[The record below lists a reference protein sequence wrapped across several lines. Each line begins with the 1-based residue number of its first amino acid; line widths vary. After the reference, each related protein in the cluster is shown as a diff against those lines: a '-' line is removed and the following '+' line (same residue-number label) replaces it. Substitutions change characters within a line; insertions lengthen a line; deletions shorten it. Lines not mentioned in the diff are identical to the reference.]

1 MGECQSVAQALQ
13 HDGEGDATGAEVVP
27 HLQERA
33 MPNPHPPQATQ
44 APQVSVPA
52 SLAHNR
58 PHTAQIERVRT
69 RLLGACRSVAQALE
83 HEGKGDAT
91 GTEVVAHPQK
101 RTMPKPHPRHV
112 SAPSERASIAC
123 AQQALHGRIPFPFR
137 LPIEAALSLQYL
149 CQCPRCGLC
158 CIFHLLRRP
167 LYALCAV
174 PVHRAGTRAFSRS
187 DLHM

>member
-1 MGECQSVAQALQ
+1 MPECCSGAPARWGGRRHCYRCGRAPPGARHAKATPALS
-13 HDGEGDATGAEVVP
+13 HTSAP
-27 HLQERA
+27 SERG
-33 MPNPHPPQATQ
+33 PP
-44 APQVSVPA
+44 
-52 SLAHNR
+52 LAHNR
-58 PHTAQIERVRT
+58 PYTAQIGRVR
-69 RLLGACRSVAQALE
+69 RWLLGACRSVAQALE